1 MSSVSTRMRIAVLF
15 GGRSAEHEVSLQ
27 SARNVMNVLDQGKYE
42 VIPIGID
49 RGGRWHLETSAIAL
63 LDGASGEPLRISPSS
78 REIALT
84 PSGGNQALIDLAG
97 HDSMGAVDVLF
108 PVLHGPFGED
118 GSVQGLAK
126 LANLPCVGS
135 GILGS
140 AVSMDKDIMKRL
152 LRDAG
157 LPIAD
162 FTTYRST
169 EEAKEA
175 YDATVE
181 RLGRTLFVKPAN
193 LGSSVGV
200 SKTTDRQSY
209 AEAVELAFQ
218 FDTKIIVEEEI
229 RGRELEVSVLG
240 NEAPV
245 ASLPGEVV
253 PQSSFYSYEAKYV
266 DEDGAALIIP
276 AEVSPTLAESLA
288 TMAVQ
293 SFQTLE
299 CRGMARVDFLT
310 DQEDRPIVNEVN
322 TIPGFTA
329 ISMYPKLWEESGIPY
344 AELVGRLIDLAIE
357 EFDRTQALRS
367 DPNLDSR

>member
-1 MSSVSTRMRIAVLF
+1 
-15 GGRSAEHEVSLQ
+15 
-27 SARNVMNVLDQGKYE
+27 MNALDQTKYE

-49 RGGRWHLETSAIAL
+49 RTGRWYLEADAVAL
-63 LDGASGEPLRISPSS
+63 LDGATGETLRISPDS
-78 REIALT
+78 REVALA
-84 PSGGNQALIDLAG
+84 PSGESQGLIDLAS
-97 HDSMGAVDVLF
+97 HDSLGAVDVLF

-140 AVSMDKDIMKRL
+140 AVSMDKDVMKRL

-162 FTTYRST
+162 FVTFRTT
-169 EEAKEA
+169 EAAKDA
-175 YDATVE
+175 YQTTVDT
-181 RLGRTLFVKPAN
+181 LGTTLFVKPAN

-200 SKTTDRQSY
+200 SKATDRESY
-209 AEAVELAFQ
+209 DEAVELAFQ
-218 FDTKIIVEEEI
+218 FDTKIIVEEEV

-245 ASLPGEVV
+245 ASLPGEIV

-266 DEDGAALIIP
+266 DEEGAALKIP
-276 AEVSPTLAESLA
+276 ADVPPTLAESLT
-288 TMAVQ
+288 TMAVE
-293 SFQTLE
+293 SFRTLE

-310 DQEDRPIVNEVN
+310 DQQDRPIVNEVN

-344 AELVGRLIDLAIE
+344 ADLVERLIDLAVE
-357 EFDRTQALRS
+357 EFDRTQSLRT
-367 DPNLDSR
+367 DPNLRPH